1 MAALLETEYAAVE
14 SPLFLLSMAF
24 RELGKFGVL
33 KKKEKRKNSH
43 EGEMSGG
50 RDGVKE
56 KRPWNLEVER
66 VF

>member
-14 SPLFLLSMAF
+14 SPLVLLSMAF

-33 KKKEKRKNSH
+33 KKKEKRKKSR

-50 RDGVKE
+50 RDGVEE
-56 KRPWNLEVER
+56 KRSRNPEVER